1 MEQDFKGLDMKA
13 VQKVFDAFTAGD
25 IVETIVEMDDR
36 DFNAI
41 RHVVLDELEK
51 SFNRPNE
58 RIKLVEALRIN
69 NMSAEDVQDLQM
81 QLIGQINENLTGQVS
96 GNKLDFL
103 RQITGLITNAIADT
117 DGVYKRTVAVPYQK
131 TRPEIPEP
139 TYPNSGQYAMMV
151 YATEEFRVDPDK
163 SYLMQTGL
171 RFALPKG
178 YAFDVKTP
186 ARLLTLTKLRIV
198 PQIIGTYDR
207 SELILIIEN
216 TEPRLVE
223 GNDGEDNALYGR
235 DYTVEKGSIIAELV
249 LREVPTAVLYEV
261 NNIDNLNDEIGEKE

>member
-1 MEQDFKGLDMKA
+1 MEQDVKGLDMEA
-13 VQKVFDAFTAGD
+13 MQKVFDAFTAGD
-25 IVETIVEMDDR
+25 IVETIIQMDDR

-58 RIKLVEALRIN
+58 RIKLVEALRLN
-69 NMSAEDVQDLQM
+69 NMSAEDVHDLQM

-117 DGVYKRTVAVPYQK
+117 DGVYKRTVTVPYQK
-131 TRPEIPEP
+131 SNPEIPEP

-151 YATEEFRVDPDK
+151 YATEEFRVDPDR
-163 SYLMQTGL
+163 SHMMRTGL

-207 SELILIIEN
+207 SELILIVEN
-216 TEPRLVE
+216 VEPRLVT
-223 GNDGEDNALYGR
+223 GNDGDEEAPYGR

-261 NNIDNLNDEIGEKE
+261 NNIDGLNDEIGEKE